1 VVVPKVACSTER
13 GALKVASQALG
24 GTGGA
29 VDKLADL
36 DPFRSPLD
44 RVVRSQSPIVD
55 SKEASRLGRPK

>member
-44 RVVRSQSPIVD
+44 RV
-55 SKEASRLGRPK
+55 L